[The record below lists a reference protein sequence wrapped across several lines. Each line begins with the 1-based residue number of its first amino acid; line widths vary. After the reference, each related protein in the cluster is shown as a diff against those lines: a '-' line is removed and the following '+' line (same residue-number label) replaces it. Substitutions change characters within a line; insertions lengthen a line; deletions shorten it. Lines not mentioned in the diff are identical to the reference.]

1 MPSVSCGVNN
11 DVPIILISGALRIGY
26 SRTLMCD
33 RVYDDPLVDGIDWS
47 NNDKRFLPA
56 KLFYSNLTR
65 AIVGR
70 EQNISGIN
78 VSPVIK
84 VIATSNILPPEQIY
98 IHEQIE
104 TAHINKNMKRTF
116 TI

>member
-1 MPSVSCGVNN
+1 MPSVSRSVNG

-26 SRTLMCD
+26 SRALMRG
-33 RVYDDPLVDGIDWS
+33 RVYDNPLGDGIDWS

-70 EQNISGIN
+70 KQNISGIN

-84 VIATSNILPPEQIY
+84 VIAPGNILPSEQIY
-98 IHEQIE
+98 I
-104 TAHINKNMKRTF
+104 A
-116 TI
+116 